1 MDQKWPISSNLGGQK
16 SNRAN
21 YDEPGGSWLS
31 RRCSWSTKLLFF
43 HFHEIAP
50 FWTRRC
56 ELPLEW
62 DVKEARALPA
72 GRRGSRGLFFNVW
85 DLNNVLCTEG
95 ADGSY
100 TCL

>member
-1 MDQKWPISSNLGGQK
+1 MMNQAGLDSVGGAAEAQ
-16 SNRAN
+16 SC
-21 YDEPGGSWLS
+21 Y
-31 RRCSWSTKLLFF
+31 FF

-72 GRRGSRGLFFNVW
+72 GRRGSRSLFFNVW